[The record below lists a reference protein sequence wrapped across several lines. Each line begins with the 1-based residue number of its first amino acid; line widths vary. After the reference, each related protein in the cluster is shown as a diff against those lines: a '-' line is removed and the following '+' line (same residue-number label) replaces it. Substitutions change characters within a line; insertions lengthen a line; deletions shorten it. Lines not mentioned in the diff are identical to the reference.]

1 MQHLICSTSS
11 ASKRRIFW
19 FQCTYFSSQHWFLH
33 MDDMRGVG
41 DRQVVLEQMGSL
53 EQTGM
58 AFARPQM
65 EG

>member
-1 MQHLICSTSS
+1 
-11 ASKRRIFW
+11 
-19 FQCTYFSSQHWFLH
+19 

-41 DRQVVLEQMGSL
+41 GRQVVLEQMGSL

-58 AFARPQM
+58 AFARRQM

>member
-1 MQHLICSTSS
+1 
-11 ASKRRIFW
+11 
-19 FQCTYFSSQHWFLH
+19 